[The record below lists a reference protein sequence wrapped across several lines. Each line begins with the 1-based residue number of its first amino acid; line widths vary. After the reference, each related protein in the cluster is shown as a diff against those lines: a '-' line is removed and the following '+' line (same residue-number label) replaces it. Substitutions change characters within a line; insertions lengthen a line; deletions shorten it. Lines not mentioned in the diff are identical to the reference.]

1 MIDRVFFV
9 PRKNLEVFVNFVWTK
24 VNDLEV
30 GRSGDAN
37 RLGFRAVGEG
47 ENTF

>member
-9 PRKNLEVFVNFVWTK
+9 PRKTLEVFVNFVWTK

-30 GRSGDAN
+30 GRRGDAN

>member
-1 MIDRVFFV
+1 MIDRVFD
-9 PRKNLEVFVNFVWTK
+9 PGKILEVFVYFVWTK

-30 GRSGDAN
+30 GSSGDAN